1 MGFKQSSLA
10 LSCVFSVLQL
20 FLCIVFTIIFHDESK
35 AQKHV
40 PKSCYM
46 DAKEKLVINSE
57 AECHYNTLKHE
68 NTRSMFTSARLRGID
83 SATYFEK

>member
-1 MGFKQSSLA
+1 
-10 LSCVFSVLQL
+10 
-20 FLCIVFTIIFHDESK
+20 
-35 AQKHV
+35 
-40 PKSCYM
+40 M